1 MEHARSVRHDGLL
14 LRIAAF
20 AFLWAVLASIAAA
33 PASAAT
39 LERVK
44 GANKLT
50 LAYEVDAR
58 PFSFK
63 DDTGKAAGYAVDLC
77 QRVADAVK
85 AELDLPS
92 LNIEWVPISVSERLE
107 TMQQGKADLLCG
119 ADSVTLTRRKAFGFS
134 LPIFPGGIGA
144 LLRADS
150 PAALQEVLTT
160 GHPASR
166 PLWRGYPAR
175 TLLEEQTFSIVGGT
189 TSEKW
194 LANRISTFQL
204 SAKVEPVETYASG
217 VQKVLDRSTNV
228 FFGDLSVLRDAAKHS
243 PSASDLIV
251 LDRNFTYEPFALP
264 MERGDE
270 DFRLLVD
277 RVLSQLYRSD
287 EFELLYAKWFGEPDG
302 NALRFFRQTALP
314 E

>member
-1 MEHARSVRHDGLL
+1 MQHARSVIPDGHRV
-14 LRIAAF
+14 RIATF
-20 AFLWAVLASIAAA
+20 AVLAAVLPLVGAM

-39 LERVK
+39 LDRVK
-44 GANKLT
+44 AANKLT

-63 DDTGKAAGYAVDLC
+63 DEAGKAAGYSVDLC

-85 AELDLPS
+85 AELGLS
-92 LNIEWVPISVSERLE
+92 TLSVEWVPIKLGDRLQ
-107 TMQQGKADLLCG
+107 TMQQGKADVLCG

-134 LPIFPGGIGA
+134 LPIYPGGIGA
-144 LLRADS
+144 VLRADS
-150 PAALQEVLTT
+150 PAPLQEVLAK
-160 GHPASR
+160 GHPESR

-175 TLLEEQTFSIVGGT
+175 TLLEDKTFSVIAGT

-194 LANRISTFQL
+194 LASRISTFQL
-204 SAKVEPVETYASG
+204 TAKVDPVETYAAG
-217 VQKVLDRSTNV
+217 IQKVLDRSSDV
-228 FFGDLSVLRDAAKHS
+228 FFGDLPILRDAAKRS
-243 PSASDLIV
+243 PSGADLIV
-251 LDRNFTYEPFALP
+251 LDRNFTFEPLALP

-277 RVLSQLYRSD
+277 RTLSGLFRS
-287 EFELLYAKWFGEPDG
+287 EAFRAIYAKWFGVPDG
-302 NALRFFRQTALP
+302 STLNFFRQTALP